1 MALLFVDS
9 FDHYTTVAQ
18 ISNKWSLFELQS
30 GATSDIQ
37 IGEGR
42 SGTNAFRINDFAG
55 SSVRERNG
63 PHFTFANTQT
73 VIVGCAFRLDGA
85 PGSGPYA
92 LLQFWDLDELQCY
105 VDLNTDLTLSFK
117 RGDDTTLGTSTAT
130 MTAGQYGYIE
140 CKVSVAGSGSYE
152 VRLDEITVITG
163 TGVDTDVSGNEYC
176 NAVQMGGR
184 GPNNN
189 DGFFDDFYLC
199 DTTGDYNKDFLG
211 DTHIEA
217 RFPDNAGDYED
228 WGLVDAALTNTR
240 NWESVDEATPDDES
254 TYNAGSAL
262 SQRDTFFFG
271 SPVLDVPVYGLVL
284 QNRVRKA
291 SAGERNLA
299 LISISSGS
307 LMQGDTHYFGSGY
320 RYIRQIYPT
329 EPVTGTVWTRDGI
342 GTAQFGYEII
352 PAP

>member
-9 FDHYTTVAQ
+9 FDHYTTLAQ
-18 ISNKWSLFELQS
+18 ITNKWSLQELGTGVTVDIQS
-30 GATSDIQ
+30 GQ
-37 IGEGR
+37 GR
-42 SGTNAFRINDFAG
+42 SGTNALRINDWSTGAPRYR
-55 SSVRERNG
+55 SG
-63 PHFTFANTQT
+63 PHVAIANTAT
-73 VIVGCAFRLDGA
+73 IITGFAFRLDGSPA
-85 PGSGPYA
+85 SGPYA
-92 LLQFWDLDELQCY
+92 LLQIWDLDTLQCY
-105 VDLNTDLTLSFK
+105 LDLNTDMTLSFV
-117 RGDDTTLGTSTAT
+117 RGDDTVLGTSTAT
-130 MTAGQYGYIE
+130 LTAGTYAYIE
-140 CKVSVAGSGSYE
+140 VKVTVDGSGSYE
-152 VRLDEITVITG
+152 VHVDETTVLTA
-163 TGVDTDVSGNEYC
+163 TGVDTDISGNSYC
-176 NAVQMGGR
+176 NAIQIGGK

-189 DGFFDDFYLC
+189 DGMFDDFYLS

-228 WGLVDAALTNTR
+228 WGLVDAAVTNTR

-262 SQRDTFFFG
+262 NQRDTFFFG

-299 LISISSGS
+299 LISISAGS
-307 LMQGDTHYFGSGY
+307 LMQGDTHYFGSEY